1 LARGLSQRGV
11 EVLGFL
17 GRSPQNVAAAILF
30 AGAGRALAV
39 TDLRAAHAVVF
50 AVGDGDL
57 AAAVQQCAAAPPRRC
72 SLWLHTSG
80 RFGLDV
86 LAPLVGT
93 GARLGSLHPVLPFSS
108 AAAGFRALAGA
119 PAVLQGE
126 PRSRRLLSALAV
138 RLGMVPLWAEAGD
151 RTLYH
156 AACVLAASGVT
167 ALRALVDQLL
177 QQSSGLPAG
186 GAAVVV
192 DSLMRAA
199 LAGAAALGPAAALSG
214 PLARGDAATVAAH
227 LAALAARAPAAVPAY
242 RAVLQ
247 AALPLAAQR
256 GLSAEQLA
264 ALARVLAGGG

>member
-1 LARGLSQRGV
+1 
-11 EVLGFL
+11 
-17 GRSPQNVAAAILF
+17 
-30 AGAGRALAV
+30 
-39 TDLRAAHAVVF
+39 
-50 AVGDGDL
+50 
-57 AAAVQQCAAAPPRRC
+57 
-72 SLWLHTSG
+72 
-80 RFGLDV
+80 
-86 LAPLVGT
+86 
-93 GARLGSLHPVLPFSS
+93 VLPFSS
-108 AAAGFRALAGA
+108 ADAGYQALAGA

-126 PRSRRLLSALAV
+126 PRSRRLLAALAA

-186 GAAVVV
+186 GAAVVA

-199 LAGAAALGPAAALSG
+199 LAGIAAHGPAAALSG

-227 LAALAARAPAAVPAY
+227 LAALASRAPAAVPAY

-256 GLSAEQLA
+256 GVSREQLA
-264 ALARVLAGGG
+264 ALATVLGGGG